1 MGGAG
6 FAETL
11 SHLSRF
17 LFTGRAGRPVGCLE
31 RGGEAGKKPDQRAAG
46 EDRRVLIPSAT
57 IAHIAP
63 GLGLVSSPEPEG
75 EKRKSK
81 RKGQVSKGTP
91 QEGSSQLTAPCRQFQ
106 QNSRVGPVSRYAHC

>member
-11 SHLSRF
+11 SHLSGF
-17 LFTGRAGRPVGCLE
+17 LFPGRAGRPAGCLE

-46 EDRRVLIPSAT
+46 QDRRVLVPPAT
-57 IAHIAP
+57 MAHIA
-63 GLGLVSSPEPEG
+63 LVSSPEPEG

-81 RKGQVSKGTP
+81 RKGQVSKGIP
-91 QEGSSQLTAPCRQFQ
+91 QEGSSRLTVPCRQFR
-106 QNSRVGPVSRYAHC
+106 QNSRVGLVSRCAHC